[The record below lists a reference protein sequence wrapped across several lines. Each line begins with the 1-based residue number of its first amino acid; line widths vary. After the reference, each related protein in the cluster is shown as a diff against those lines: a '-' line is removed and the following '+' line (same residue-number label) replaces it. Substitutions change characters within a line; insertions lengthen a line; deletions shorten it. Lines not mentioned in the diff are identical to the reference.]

1 MSRALRRHPVVTT
14 KAGKQRAPR
23 APAGLPRRPQ
33 REAREGRGLMGLVR
47 PRWAEEIIA
56 ELRKVTWPSREDT
69 WNLTRVVILVSAVV
83 GVFLGG
89 VDMLFN
95 WVIDNTLINPFFGP

>member
-1 MSRALRRHPVVTT
+1 MSRALRRHPVAST

-33 REAREGRGLMGLVR
+33 REAPGGRGLAALVR

-69 WNLTRVVILVSAVV
+69 WNLTWVVVVVAAAV

-89 VDMLFN
+89 IDMFFN
-95 WVIDNTLINPFFGP
+95 WVIDNTLLRGPLR